1 MSARALLLTF
11 SSLLAIAFWGLAVYS
26 DGALAG
32 KVPADGYGI
41 SVVAGR

>member
-1 MSARALLLTF
+1 MSARAVFLTM

-41 SVVAGR
+41 SAVVAR